1 MGLRSMIKWIL
12 SAPTDLV
19 RKVDE
24 VDDKSRQMRHKLNTM
39 AMRST
44 ALCQLVSKMR
54 EDEAWKRPRESNDKS
69 A

>member
-24 VDDKSRQMRHKLNTM
+24 VDDKSRQMRHKLNNM

-54 EDEAWKRPRESNDKS
+54 DDEAWKRPRENNDKS

>member
-1 MGLRSMIKWIL
+1 MGLLSMIKRIF
-12 SAPTDLV
+12 APSSRAV
-19 RKVDE
+19 AKVEEADQR
-24 VDDKSRQMRHKLNTM
+24 SREIKHALRNM

-54 EDEAWKRPRESNDKS
+54 EDEAWRRPRENNDKS